1 MVLHCYA
8 TYVLLKLVGLFFQKI
23 KWYLISYIQADSGKE
38 SSLTSTN
45 MIQEDSHLSILPS
58 DLESLD
64 VLNQHEMSFPLPG
77 SDNNEHLALVPVD
90 SDSHLVTDEFG
101 NISDLTSLEGILHKK
116 VLPVENP
123 REMMARWKVDNL
135 DLKTVVKDALLSG
148 RLPLAVLQLHLFH
161 QLNDFVADGEPHD
174 TFTEIRDIGRAVA
187 YELFLKVMYVR
198 LSLAVT
204 NYNENNKPNAII

>member
-1 MVLHCYA
+1 ML
-8 TYVLLKLVGLFFQKI
+8 
-23 KWYLISYIQADSGKE
+23 
-38 SSLTSTN
+38 
-45 MIQEDSHLSILPS
+45 QEDPELPILPS

-64 VLNQHEMSFPLPG
+64 VLNQHELSVPG
-77 SDNNEHLALVPVD
+77 SDKNENLALVPVD
-90 SDSHLVTDEFG
+90 SDSRLVSDEFG
-101 NISDLTSLEGILHKK
+101 NISHLTSSGGILHKK

-161 QLNDFVADGEPHD
+161 QLNDFVADEEPHD

-187 YELFLKVMYVR
+187 YELFLKVMHVIF
-198 LSLAVT
+198 SLALT